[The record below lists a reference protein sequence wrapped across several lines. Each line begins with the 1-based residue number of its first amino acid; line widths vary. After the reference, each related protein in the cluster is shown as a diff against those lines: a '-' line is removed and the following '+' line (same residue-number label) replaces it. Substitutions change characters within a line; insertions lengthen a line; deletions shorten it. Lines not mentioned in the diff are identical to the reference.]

1 MADSN
6 KTEEATPKRRNK
18 AREQG
23 QVPRSRELSS
33 TLALVAVCGVTMM
46 IAPSFIQHWTG
57 FYRETLFMAATSNL
71 DTNSPMLF
79 WSSVEVLR
87 WVIPILLAGLVAA
100 AMASFGQGGFNIAP
114 EALQPKFER
123 FSPVSK
129 LGQIFSPVG
138 LANLAKSLLPFAAIV
153 WVVYGIMRDHWEAMV
168 FGSSLALRPLAN
180 LIGSMI
186 FEAGWKSILIMLVWG
201 VVDYLLIR
209 RKSNSDLKM
218 SKQELKDEYKETD
231 GNPVIKQR
239 VRQIQ
244 RSMRRAQ
251 SLKAA
256 ATATVVITNPTH
268 FAVALR
274 YEADMAAPIV
284 VAKGKDLLAQKIK
297 ALARENGIMTIENK
311 PLAQALFKTVEVGD
325 TIPGKLYQAVAEILV
340 IVYKA
345 QAEVRQREATRRS
358 RNASGQ
364 PSAPA
369 KQPMTLQAGAAR

>member
-1 MADSN
+1 MADN
-6 KTEEATPKRRNK
+6 KTEQATPKRRLK

-33 TLALVAVCGVTMM
+33 TLALVAVAGVTVL
-46 IAPSFIQHWTG
+46 IAPTSVRYWTVL
-57 FYRETLFMAATSNL
+57 YRETLYMAATSNL
-71 DTNSPMLF
+71 DTNGPLLF
-79 WSSVEVLR
+79 WSSVEVMR
-87 WVIPILLAGLVAA
+87 WIVPVLLAALLMSVLAGFA
-100 AMASFGQGGFNIAP
+100 QGGFNLAP
-114 EALQPKFER
+114 QALSPKFER
-123 FSPVSK
+123 FNPGSK
-129 LGQIFSPVG
+129 IGQIFSPVG
-138 LANLAKSLLPFAAIV
+138 LANLAKSLIPFGAIL
-153 WVVYGIMRDHWEAMV
+153 WIAYNAIREHWEAMV
-168 FGSSLALRPLAN
+168 FGSSLGLRQLAN
-180 LIGSMI
+180 LIGSMSL
-186 FEAGWKSILIMLVWG
+186 EVGWKSVLILLVWS

-209 RKSNSDLKM
+209 RKTNSDLKM
-218 SKQELKDEYKETD
+218 TKQELKDEFKETD

-274 YEADMAAPIV
+274 YETEMAAPIV

-297 ALARENGIMTIENK
+297 ALARENGIMTVENK

-325 TIPGKLYQAVAEILV
+325 SIPGKLYQAVAEILV

-345 QAEVRQREATRRS
+345 QAEVRRREAARNS
-358 RNASGQ
+358 RNASGEQ
-364 PSAPA
+364 SAPV
-369 KQPMTLQAGAAR
+369 KSTMKLQAGAAS

>member
-1 MADSN
+1 MADSS
-6 KTEEATPKRRNK
+6 KTEEATPKRRSK

-23 QVPRSRELSS
+23 QIARSRELSS
-33 TLALVAVCGVTMM
+33 TFALVTVCGVVLL
-46 IAPSFIQHWTG
+46 IAPSSMKYWTTL
-57 FYRETLFMAATSNL
+57 YRETLYMAATSNIE
-71 DTNSPMLF
+71 TNSPMLF
-79 WSSVEVLR
+79 WSCVEVLR
-87 WVIPILLAGLVAA
+87 WITPVLLAGLLAA
-100 AMASFGQGGFNIAP
+100 AMGSFAQGGFNIAP
-114 EALQPKFER
+114 EALQPKIER
-123 FSPVSK
+123 FSPANK
-129 LGQIFSPVG
+129 LKQIFSPLG
-138 LANLAKSLLPFAAIV
+138 LANLAKSLIPFGAIV
-153 WVVYGIMRDHWEAMV
+153 WVAYGVMRANWEAVV
-168 FGSSLALRPLAN
+168 FGSSLALRPLAS
-180 LIGSMI
+180 LIGSML
-186 FEAGWKSILIMLVWG
+186 FEVCWKSVLILFVWG

-209 RKSNSDLKM
+209 RKMNSDLKM
-218 SKQELKDEYKETD
+218 SKQEMKEEFKETD

-239 VRQIQ
+239 IRQIQ

-297 ALARENGIMTIENK
+297 ALARESGIMTIENK

-325 TIPGKLYQAVAEILV
+325 SIPGKLYQAVAEILV

-345 QAEVRQREATRRS
+345 QAEVRQREAARSS